1 MEKKMS
7 NKLAEFKQL
16 VADHDVYYSMSDDHK
31 VWQKGYEQYQAIMK
45 IFNGL
50 SEELQQE
57 ATKIWENR

>member
-16 VADHDVYYSMSDDHK
+16 VTDHDAYYSMSDDHK

>member
-1 MEKKMS
+1 MS
-7 NKLAEFKQL
+7 DKLAEFKQL
-16 VADHDVYYSMSDDHK
+16 VTDHDVYYSMSDDHK

>member
-1 MEKKMS
+1 MS

-16 VADHDVYYSMSDDHK
+16 VTDHDVYYSMSDDHK